1 MNKAFGDLLRVVS
14 QRNNLKK
21 KKKKRL
27 SFPIRL
33 VISVALC
40 QYTLTFLSLKKDI
53 KKRIPPRIYRYHP
66 PCNELMISGMVL
78 KHL

>member
-14 QRNNLKK
+14 QRNNFIEIVFPYQISNQCCS
-21 KKKKRL
+21 L
-27 SFPIRL
+27 SIH
-33 VISVALC
+33 IDI
-40 QYTLTFLSLKKDI
+40 LSLKKDI